1 MNWKFWPEIKHFANK
16 AESSVA
22 AVKLVD
28 HRWRE
33 TIDVDAAI
41 HDAVLLIRNI
51 AHGVYQAGLLID
63 MGNEVGPI
71 PHLVADHIIECGLIV
86 EIDVGR
92 VPVAA
97 DVSCVQAKIG
107 LQGFAALSQDCAS
120 AEYGQ
125 VTQPVQGMGTKH
137 VDPPH
142 VVVLIAVLETN
153 TLLEDVEEVTTTN
166 QLEWITQEDQ
176 VTAITDEKPAL
187 RLAPRHKLQHV
198 IVPLKMWQ
206 DAWLRAKPA
215 DMAQPQSIWH
225 RGV

>member
-22 AVKLVD
+22 AIKLVD
-28 HRWRE
+28 HRRCE

-51 AHGVYQAGLLID
+51 AHGVYQAWLLID
-63 MGNEVGPI
+63 MGNEVGPVF
-71 PHLVADHIIECGLIV
+71 HGKADNIIECGLIV

-92 VPVAA
+92 VPTAA
-97 DVSCVQAKIG
+97 DVGCVQTKVG
-107 LQGFAALSQDCAS
+107 LEGLAALSQDCAS

-125 VTQPVQGMGTKH
+125 VTQPVQGTGTKH

-142 VVVLIAVLETN
+142 VVVLIAVRVAN
-153 TLLEDVEEVTTTN
+153 ALLEDVEEVTMTN

-187 RLAPRHKLQHV
+187 RLAPSHKLQHV
-198 IVPLKMWQ
+198 IVPLKVWQ
-206 DAWLRAKPA
+206 DAWLSVKPA
-215 DMAQPQSIWH
+215 DMAQPQAVWH